1 MANRWHIRDIIDL
14 EYFLHQDPETTP
26 GRDRRVFLEYTRSHS
41 GPPKRRAIL
50 KYWLEDRRQEEAA
63 KARTEALPGTIYNE
77 TAFLT
82 GIILCIIALTAGA
95 GLAWTLL
102 SYSGRTP
109 VNVFTCLWVLLA
121 PQVLLLLILLVSAC
135 ISRIRRGGG
144 LKTRYPWITLLIRRL
159 AERMLHYAGRN
170 LSKQRK
176 NRLQSALGL
185 VGQTRTVYGGIFFW
199 PVFNMAQA
207 AGVCFN
213 IGILAAMLLRI
224 TITDVAFGWQSTLQP
239 DPQTVYRIVE
249 IMAAPW
255 AWFAAEPLAHPTAAQ
270 IAGSKMVLKNGI
282 YHLSTGDLASWW
294 PFLCLCV
301 TFYGLLPRVV
311 LLAVGAWRQHR
322 ELAALKFTHAACDR
336 LWQRMTAPRV
346 ETISRTYGRAAPAA
360 PDSASGFTDT
370 THGGLDE
377 RSMMPVIVA
386 VPEEIAPDHEFLA
399 RRLGSRL
406 GVLPAEIITVN
417 GDGQADTEKLAQ
429 ALQSRQSG
437 QSCRLVLIQESWQPP
452 IKENLT
458 WIRRMKQ
465 AAGPETGAI
474 VALIGKPEQT
484 GELAAPV
491 PEAEQILW
499 QQAINTLGDPYIRV
513 EVLGEKSR
521 ENR

>member
-1 MANRWHIRDIIDL
+1 MANRWRIRDIIDL
-14 EYFLHQDPETTP
+14 EYFLHQDPDAAP
-26 GRDRRVFLEYTRSHS
+26 GRDRGIYLEYIRSHP
-41 GPPKRRAIL
+41 GPPKRRAL
-50 KYWLEDRRQEEAA
+50 LRYWLENRRRREAERQGA
-63 KARTEALPGTIYNE
+63 EALPGAIYHE

-82 GIILCIIALTAGA
+82 GIILCILALAAGV

-121 PQVLLLLILLVSAC
+121 PQVFLLAILLVSAC

-159 AERMLHYAGRN
+159 AERMLHYAGKN
-170 LSKQRK
+170 LSKDRK
-176 NRLQSALGL
+176 NRLQSAMGL

-199 PVFNMAQA
+199 PVFNTAQT

-239 DPQTVYRIVE
+239 DPQTVYQIVQ

-270 IAGSKMVLKNGI
+270 IAGSKMILKDGL
-282 YHLSTGDLASWW
+282 YHLSTRDLASWW

-301 TFYGLLPRVV
+301 TFYGLLPRVM
-311 LLAVGAWRQHR
+311 LLAVGAWRQYR
-322 ELAALKFTHAACDR
+322 ELAAVKFTHAACDR
-336 LWQRMTAPRV
+336 LWQRMTAPLV
-346 ETISRTYGRAAPAA
+346 ETTSRTYGRDVPAEPA
-360 PDSASGFTDT
+360 TASEFTNT
-370 THGGLDE
+370 PHGGPDG
-377 RSMMPVIVA
+377 RTMMPAIVA
-386 VPEEIAPDHEFLA
+386 VPEEIALDRESLE
-399 RRLGSRL
+399 RRLGTRL
-406 GVLPAEIITVN
+406 GVLPAETITVN
-417 GDGQADTEKLAQ
+417 GNRQADAEKLAR

-437 QSCRLVLIQESWQPP
+437 QSCRLVIIQESWQPP
-452 IKENLT
+452 IKENLA
-458 WIRRMKQ
+458 WIRHMKQ

-474 VALIGKPEQT
+474 VALIGKP
-484 GELAAPV
+484 GKAGALAAPV
-491 PEAEQILW
+491 PEAERILW
-499 QQAINTLGDPYIRV
+499 QQAVNTLGDPYIRV

-521 ENR
+521 EN